1 MLLVTGGAG
10 FIGSNVVAA
19 LNDAGRADVAV
30 CDVLG
35 HDGKWRNL
43 AKRQLADIV
52 PPGEL
57 ADWLNGRRLE
67 AVIHLGAIS
76 ETTATDGDLV
86 IETNFRLSMRLLDWC
101 TATGTPFI
109 YASSAATYGDGA
121 EGFRDDQ
128 SLPALKTL
136 RPMNLY
142 GWSKHL
148 FDMAVAER
156 AANEATGC
164 RRNGPA

>member
-10 FIGSNVVAA
+10 FIGSNIVAA

-35 HDGKWRNL
+35 HEGKWRNL
-43 AKRQLADIV
+43 ARRQLADIV
-52 PPGEL
+52 PPVEL
-57 ADWLNGRRLE
+57 PGWLNGRRLD
-67 AVIHLGAIS
+67 AVVHLGAIS
-76 ETTATDGDLV
+76 ETIATDGDLV

-101 TATGTPFI
+101 TANATPFI
-109 YASSAATYGDGA
+109 YASSASTYGDGA
-121 EGFRDDQ
+121 QGFRDDQ
-128 SLPALKTL
+128 SISALKAL

-148 FDMAVAER
+148 FDMAVA
-156 AANEATGC
+156 
-164 RRNGPA
+164 